1 MISQIIEQW
10 KSDTENI
17 YKNKDLIKF
26 IKPLLEYVYKK
37 DVETKENIYDFI
49 SSRMNFTTD
58 FSSELIMKYMKK
70 TFNEKN
76 EIKLK
81 KKFKLVKELGSDRRE
96 KLVENLKHHIK
107 KINEIENREKQLVTQ
122 KQSLEE
128 CQETIKKRDLE
139 ISRLKKTIETI
150 SMKSNFNEKIIKE
163 SNEKVNKL
171 TDENYKLLHEQNEE
185 MKYSREKDR
194 IISQKDRT
202 ILEKDRTILE
212 KDKIISQK
220 EVKIKDLNKQLN
232 HLKEQ

>member
-10 KSDTENI
+10 KDDTDNI

-37 DVETKENIYDFI
+37 DDETKENIYDFI

-58 FSSELIMKYMKK
+58 SSSKLIMKYMKRIY
-70 TFNEKN
+70 NEKN
-76 EIKLK
+76 EVNLK
-81 KKFKLVKELGSDRRE
+81 KKFKLVKELGHGRNE
-96 KLVENLKHHIK
+96 LIENLKHHIK

-122 KQSLEE
+122 KESLEE
-128 CQETIKKRDLE
+128 CKETIKKRDLE
-139 ISRLKKTIETI
+139 ISRLKKIIETI
-150 SMKSNFNEKIIKE
+150 SMKSNFNEKIMKE
-163 SNEKVNKL
+163 SNEKINKL
-171 TDENYKLLHEQNEE
+171 TDENYKLLQEQNEE

-202 ILEKDRTILE
+202 ILEKDRTISE
-212 KDKIISQK
+212 KDKIILQK

-232 HLKEQ
+232 RVKEQ